1 MQIMVFSLILI
12 ALAAFIIY
20 KVNDKFETK
29 EITILITLIV
39 IIIGATTLLLN
50 KDENALPDIFKT
62 KYEASKNV
70 EIIKLSSERLNNKTT
85 SSKTNF
91 VYRFDYIIKKDNKEL
106 VCTANNIKIKKI
118 EDEYIFENFDSFKE
132 KCSSK

>member
-106 VCTANNIKIKKI
+106 VCTANDVKIKKI
-118 EDEYIFENFDSFKE
+118 EDEYVFENFDSFNE

>member
-29 EITILITLIV
+29 EIIILITLIV
-39 IIIGATTLLLN
+39 IIIGTTILLLN
-50 KDENALPDIFKT
+50 KDENVLPEIFKT

-91 VYRFDYIIKKDNKEL
+91 VYRFDYIINKDNKEL
-106 VCTANNIKIKKI
+106 VCTANSVKIKKI
-118 EDEYIFENFDSFKE
+118 EDEYVFENFDNFNE